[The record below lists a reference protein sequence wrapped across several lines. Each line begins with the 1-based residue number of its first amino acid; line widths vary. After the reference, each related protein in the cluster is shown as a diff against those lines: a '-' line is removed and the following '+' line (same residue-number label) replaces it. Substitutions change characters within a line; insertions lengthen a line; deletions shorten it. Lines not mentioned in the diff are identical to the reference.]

1 MGRKHKR
8 QSVTQS
14 MMAEVVANL
23 GDIRHDL
30 TRKQYIRDSKRYI
43 AWVRQT
49 HPECRTLEACK
60 PHIQEYAD
68 SLQARGLSP
77 STIHTYLACICAAYK
92 GEVRLK
98 DIRKPKRYT
107 SEYTRGRT
115 APLCPAKRDNIH
127 HEAWSRLVAFQA
139 RVGLRRE
146 ELRRLRAEDWEHR
159 DGHLYVVVKRG
170 KGGRKQWQLVFE
182 DADLIQSYFEATP
195 PGERVFPENLFRGQQ
210 LNLHSLRAQYAKRVY
225 FLLEERVRKDPT
237 YAQTLEKEIRTH
249 WVRTNINP
257 KTGRPKRLPDNLIH
271 GQYVLRGKNRT
282 LAIEKG
288 LPWKLDKT
296 VLLYVSMFCLAHYRN
311 SVTVASYYLA

>member
-1 MGRKHKR
+1 MRQKRKH

-14 MMAEVVANL
+14 IMTEIVGNL
-23 GDIRHDL
+23 DPIKHDL
-30 TRKQYIRDSKRYI
+30 TRKQYLRDCKRYI
-43 AWVRQT
+43 TWVRQT

-92 GEVRLK
+92 GEVRLQ
-98 DIRKPKRYT
+98 DIKKPKRYT

-115 APLCPAKRDNIH
+115 VSPCPAKREDIH
-127 HEAWSRLVAFQA
+127 HEEWAHLVAFQS
-139 RVGLRRE
+139 RVGLRRD
-146 ELRRLRAEDWEHR
+146 ELRRLRAEDWERR
-159 DGHLYVVVKRG
+159 DGHLYVVVNRG
-170 KGGRKQWQLVFE
+170 KGGRKQWQLVYE

-210 LNLHSLRAQYAKRVY
+210 LNLHSLRAQYARRVY
-225 FLLEERVRKDPT
+225 FLLEERVRKDPA
-237 YAQTLEKEIRTH
+237 YKKVLEKEIRTQ
-249 WVRTNINP
+249 WVRTNLNP
-257 KTGRPKRLPDNLIH
+257 RTGRAKRLPDNLIH
-271 GQYVLRGKNRT
+271 GQYVLRGKNRK
-282 LAIEKG
+282 LAKEKG

-296 VLLYVSMFCLAHYRN
+296 VLLYVSMNCLAHYRN